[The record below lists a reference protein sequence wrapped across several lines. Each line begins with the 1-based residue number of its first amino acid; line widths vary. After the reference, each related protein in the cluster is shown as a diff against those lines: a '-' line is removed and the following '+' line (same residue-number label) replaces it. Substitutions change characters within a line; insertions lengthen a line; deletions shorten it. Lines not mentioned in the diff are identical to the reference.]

1 MASSAIT
8 GPVLSDVRRAPAGT
22 AAAPSFAFNDS
33 TGTGVYLVSPGVL
46 GLSTAGVQRVVV
58 DASGNVGIGTASPA
72 AAAGKVVHV
81 KSATQAELCLDNT
94 DKTGGIKWHIA
105 SGSNAVIN
113 SGFLAVYDATNSV
126 ERLRINH
133 AGKLKV
139 GNSAAYEADTASLVF
154 LTQTNDTAA
163 SLNVEN
169 RSTNFSGETV
179 IIGNHRNTSNGTY
192 KFLTCVRQGFAYALY
207 IYDSG
212 TVANGTGVYGGISD
226 EKVKENIVDATPKL
240 DKLKQVRIVNYTLKN
255 DPEKTKMLGVVA
267 QEVEQIFPGLIQEDA
282 DKDSEGNDLGTT
294 TKSVKYSIFVP
305 MLIKAMQEQ
314 QEIIEKQSQTLEKL
328 EARLSALESK

>member
-1 MASSAIT
+1 MSSSAIT
-8 GPVLSDVRRAPAGT
+8 GPIFTDNKRAPAGT

-46 GLSTAGVQRVVV
+46 GLSTAGVQAGSVN
-58 DASGNVGIGTASPA
+58 ASGAWTLGPTTYPSHAINGITLFKSSATNGRINIGATNNYIYGDSANNLIMGTAGVDRLLINASGDVLISANNNRLGVGNTASGFGSELVRISRDNTPA
-72 AAAGKVVHV
+72 A
-81 KSATQAELCLDNT
+81 S
-94 DKTGGIKWHIA
+94 
-105 SGSNAVIN
+105 VI
-113 SGFLAVYDATNSV
+113 
-126 ERLRINH
+126 EI
-133 AGKLKV
+133 
-139 GNSAAYEADTASLVF
+139 
-154 LTQTNDTAA
+154 
-163 SLNVEN
+163 EN
-169 RSTNFSGETV
+169 RSTSFSGDTCV
-179 IIGNHRNTSNGTY
+179 LGSFRNTTNGSY
-192 KFLTCVRQGFAYALY
+192 RFLTCVRQGFAYSLF

-212 TVANGTGVYGGISD
+212 SVANATGSYGGISD

-240 DKLKQVRIVNYTLKN
+240 DKLKQVRIVNYNLKN

-314 QEIIEKQSQTLEKL
+314 QEIIGKL
-328 EARLSALESK
+328 EARLAALEAK